1 MIIEQNINP
10 MPGMGDQ
17 RVAKI
22 FLHAQSRETDR
33 NTAFWMV
40 ADDRGI
46 EIIEEEGV
54 DGNE

>member
-46 EIIEEEGV
+46 EMIEEEGV
-54 DGNE
+54 DDD